1 MPVKMHRANHMP
13 ALKGLLFFGCS
24 QASCQENPTLRKRI
38 VRNLKTVIRREGT
51 KSKLVTT
58 LASRL
63 VAEEGIGPC
72 LEKDSS

>member
-1 MPVKMHRANHMP
+1 MP
-13 ALKGLLFFGCS
+13 AIERLLFFDCP

-63 VAEEGIGPC
+63 AAEEGIGPY
-72 LEKDSS
+72 LVKDSS